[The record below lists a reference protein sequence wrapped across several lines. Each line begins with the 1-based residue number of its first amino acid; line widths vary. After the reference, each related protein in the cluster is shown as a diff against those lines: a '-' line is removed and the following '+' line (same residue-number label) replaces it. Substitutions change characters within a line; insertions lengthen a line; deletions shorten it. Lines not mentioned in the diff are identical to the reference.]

1 MFNYTLICFII
12 NTHCLHVTYW
22 FIFQCIVQINNVR
35 LIAIQSHD
43 IIDPTHY
50 MYWLLCVPLNYT
62 FPNYI
67 HRNRGAGTP
76 QNCKN
81 SHKKWL
87 WPKLQCALCEPSL
100 LPLPFQ
106 YFLPMPLQKGF
117 FGGVFS
123 SVFPYLNKTVSVGI
137 FLICLQNMYVY
148 WHYYVSGVC
157 TAFMIRANVNDTL
170 V

>member
-1 MFNYTLICFII
+1 MVNFRATRFSAACNRKLSIPTMQ
-12 NTHCLHVTYW
+12 HCCMQQCWPVALHVTYW
-22 FIFQCIVQINNVR
+22 FIFQPIVQINNVR

-43 IIDPTHY
+43 VIDPTHY

-62 FPNYI
+62 FQNHI
-67 HRNRGAGTP
+67 RRNRGAGTP

-106 YFLPMPLQKGF
+106 YYLPMPLQKGF
-117 FGGVFS
+117 FWWC
-123 SVFPYLNKTVSVGI
+123 I
-137 FLICLQNMYVY
+137 
-148 WHYYVSGVC
+148 
-157 TAFMIRANVNDTL
+157 
-170 V
+170 